1 MTNNEEVKKL
11 LMEAIDMVCIL
22 NELVKIENM
31 CNVDYSEVYD
41 DLIWNKL
48 MLRNRLDS
56 LNELKTEKK
65 DWKTAKEYL
74 DKVSE

>member
-11 LMEAIDMVCIL
+11 LMEAIDIVCIL

-31 CNVDYSEVYD
+31 CNVDYSEVSD
-41 DLIWNKL
+41 DLRWNKL